1 MPLSRLYTRE
11 ALAYALCL
19 QGEKT
24 YTVCGTPDYISPE
37 IIQQA
42 GASEC
47 LFVPPRP
54 PVTLACRSQGT
65 HSKRISGRWASPSTR
80 CSRGKHRSPRAVAAL
95 RLTARCVAL
104 RGLLCGVGKPW
115 VHTLRCVQVM
125 KGVFE
130 CPDDMSPGAASL
142 IRGLCTKDVSKRLGR
157 LANGADDLRNH
168 PWYTDAQFDWVS
180 VLHPPA
186 SPLRRADFLSAAAA
200 AAAVSGDAA
209 ALRARCEG
217 RRGYLLFCGRG
228 RLGRGGPV
236 GMAERFAAD

>member
-1 MPLSRLYTRE
+1 MPFCAAKAPGHACLSVAGHSFQADFWALGVTIYEMLTGKTPFATRGGGF
-11 ALAYALCL
+11 A
-19 QGEKT
+19 T
-24 YTVCGTPDYISPE
+24 YRKVR
-37 IIQQA
+37 
-42 GASEC
+42 
-47 LFVPPRP
+47 RP
-54 PVTLACRSQGT
+54 QRS
-65 HSKRISGRWASPSTR
+65 S
-80 CSRGKHRSPRAVAAL
+80 
-95 RLTARCVAL
+95 L
-104 RGLLCGVGKPW
+104 RGGQTGGF
-115 VHTLRCVQVM
+115 TRCVQVM

-130 CPDDMSPGAASL
+130 CPEDMSPGAASL

-217 RRGYLLFCGRG
+217 RRGHLLFCGRG

>member
-1 MPLSRLYTRE
+1 MPFCAAKAPGHACLSVAGHSFQADFWALGVTIYEMLTGKTPFATRGGGF
-11 ALAYALCL
+11 A
-19 QGEKT
+19 T
-24 YTVCGTPDYISPE
+24 YRKVR
-37 IIQQA
+37 
-42 GASEC
+42 
-47 LFVPPRP
+47 RP
-54 PVTLACRSQGT
+54 QRS
-65 HSKRISGRWASPSTR
+65 SL
-80 CSRGKHRSPRAVAAL
+80 RAN
-95 RLTARCVAL
+95 RT
-104 RGLLCGVGKPW
+104 
-115 VHTLRCVQVM
+115 HTLRCVQVM

-186 SPLRRADFLSAAAA
+186 SPLCRADFVSAAAA

-217 RRGYLLFCGRG
+217 RRGHLLFCGRG

>member
-1 MPLSRLYTRE
+1 MPFCAAKAPGHACLSVAGHSFQADFWALGVTIYEMLTGKTPFATRGGGF
-11 ALAYALCL
+11 A
-19 QGEKT
+19 T
-24 YTVCGTPDYISPE
+24 YRKVR
-37 IIQQA
+37 
-42 GASEC
+42 
-47 LFVPPRP
+47 RP
-54 PVTLACRSQGT
+54 QRS
-65 HSKRISGRWASPSTR
+65 S
-80 CSRGKHRSPRAVAAL
+80 
-95 RLTARCVAL
+95 L
-104 RGLLCGVGKPW
+104 RGGQTVGS
-115 VHTLRCVQVM
+115 HLRCVQVM

-217 RRGYLLFCGRG
+217 RRGHLLFCGRG

>member
-1 MPLSRLYTRE
+1 M
-11 ALAYALCL
+11 C
-19 QGEKT
+19 
-24 YTVCGTPDYISPE
+24 C
-37 IIQQA
+37 
-42 GASEC
+42 
-47 LFVPPRP
+47 
-54 PVTLACRSQGT
+54 ACRARKRTLCAERRTTSHPKSSSKLVRLNAFLCRQGPRSPLPVGRRALIPSRFLGAGCHHLRDAHGENTVRHARRRLCDLPQGT
-65 HSKRISGRWASPSTR
+65 SPSEVFSAGWANRGFTR
-80 CSRGKHRSPRAVAAL
+80 CA
-95 RLTARCVAL
+95 
-104 RGLLCGVGKPW
+104 
-115 VHTLRCVQVM
+115 VQVM

-217 RRGYLLFCGRG
+217 RRGHLLFCGRG

>member
-1 MPLSRLYTRE
+1 MPFCAAKAPGHACLSVAGHSFQADFWALGVTIYEMLTGKTPFATRGGGF
-11 ALAYALCL
+11 A
-19 QGEKT
+19 T
-24 YTVCGTPDYISPE
+24 YRKVR
-37 IIQQA
+37 
-42 GASEC
+42 
-47 LFVPPRP
+47 RP
-54 PVTLACRSQGT
+54 QRS
-65 HSKRISGRWASPSTR
+65 SL
-80 CSRGKHRSPRAVAAL
+80 RAN
-95 RLTARCVAL
+95 RT
-104 RGLLCGVGKPW
+104 
-115 VHTLRCVQVM
+115 HTLRCVQVM

-217 RRGYLLFCGRG
+217 RRGHLLFCGRG

>member
-1 MPLSRLYTRE
+1 MPFCAAKAPGHPCLSVAGHSFQADFWALGVTIYEMLTGKTPFATRGGGF
-11 ALAYALCL
+11 A
-19 QGEKT
+19 T
-24 YTVCGTPDYISPE
+24 YRKVR
-37 IIQQA
+37 
-42 GASEC
+42 
-47 LFVPPRP
+47 RP
-54 PVTLACRSQGT
+54 QRS
-65 HSKRISGRWASPSTR
+65 SL
-80 CSRGKHRSPRAVAAL
+80 RAN
-95 RLTARCVAL
+95 RT
-104 RGLLCGVGKPW
+104 
-115 VHTLRCVQVM
+115 HTLRCVQVM

-186 SPLRRADFLSAAAA
+186 SPLRHADFLSAAAA

-217 RRGYLLFCGRG
+217 RRGHLLFCGRG